1 MDKTNG
7 CVQVLNSRVFFSPNC
22 SCTVEY
28 PPPIQDERGGKP
40 NPFLPSHQPN
50 KCCNYFELDT
60 TKYASPRWWTLAFGW
75 ISFFPLMPSFC
86 GPIFEKLF
94 MPRNHHHVFNEELGE
109 YFMPLSLSNKWLQ
122 VDRDL
127 SDAVYLIRH
136 QYLLPFV
143 YPINT
148 SGFGYSKSHKRSG
161 ALHMALRRGRDW
173 FVVWMALLSYTI
185 AGAENIHSSAKD
197 SVTLAKPSWYDIL
210 LEHFDAWWLEAL
222 HASTVCLFS
231 HTPRAGVFLKLEV
244 FDSNQPLPKFFCR
257 FHVPVWYPWSSEGTT
272 FLTKSP
278 HPSTSTL
285 MPSTSTPM
293 PSTSTPM
300 PSTSTP
306 MPSLPPFA
314 GSSTQPKQHI
324 TWAEF
329 ILQCKKHYEE
339 RVRKETPQEQQVRL
353 ARLRNPPKI
362 SAKVFEW
369 LVDDNGD
376 LYRQAIPKK
385 MRKDILD
392 SYLARQIYYDPIENE
407 YDCCEEYDSGAP
419 GGPLDDSDSDD
430 VSWDGDDVG
439 MNQAGEDRIPPARVP
454 SPDIEINDSWNLQS
468 VEAPNPSSPDNFIAE
483 VHRIL
488 FMHFGYTPVIPAPT
502 FHDPVLKTEKDRLRG
517 SISADEWDLSREN
530 RQSIFFSTHLKA
542 IRCVDQGLFMFD
554 FKDRST
560 VTWKLTVKT
569 AAHAL
574 LVCRLDSH
582 LNESD
587 LAYYLLQNGIPFH
600 TLQLSTTLGRS
611 PISRHPPLV
620 IPFRPANYEFT
631 WRDYEAFRQ
640 QCHVIFKQPRGRA
653 ALLRGYYPWRLAI
666 NDISLSSVISGPS
679 GWSTD
684 PNEMLVVKL
693 PETGEEFIDDKLT
706 DTELKLLSGTY
717 DASTSQHASLSWY
730 PSIIKFE
737 NSGRNAGRWTE
748 VEEREFSV
756 RHSRHTGAGI
766 Q

>member
-1 MDKTNG
+1 
-7 CVQVLNSRVFFSPNC
+7 
-22 SCTVEY
+22 
-28 PPPIQDERGGKP
+28 
-40 NPFLPSHQPN
+40 
-50 KCCNYFELDT
+50 
-60 TKYASPRWWTLAFGW
+60 
-75 ISFFPLMPSFC
+75 
-86 GPIFEKLF
+86 
-94 MPRNHHHVFNEELGE
+94 
-109 YFMPLSLSNKWLQ
+109 
-122 VDRDL
+122 
-127 SDAVYLIRH
+127 
-136 QYLLPFV
+136 
-143 YPINT
+143 
-148 SGFGYSKSHKRSG
+148 
-161 ALHMALRRGRDW
+161 MALRRGRDW

-197 SVTLAKPSWYDIL
+197 SVTLAKPSWYNIL

-222 HASTVCLFS
+222 HASTVCSFS
-231 HTPRAGVFLKLEV
+231 PHTPRAGVFLELEV
-244 FDSNQPLPKFFCR
+244 FDSNQPLPEFFCR
-257 FHVPVWYPWSSEGTT
+257 FHVPVWYPWSSDVARRYEHLAPLPHQLQEGTA

-278 HPSTSTL
+278 RPSTSTL
-285 MPSTSTPM
+285 M

-329 ILQCKKHYEE
+329 ILQRKQCYEE
-339 RVRKETPQEQQVRL
+339 QVRKETPQEQQ
-353 ARLRNPPKI
+353 
-362 SAKVFEW
+362 VFEW

-376 LYRQAIPKK
+376 LYRQAVPKK
-385 MRKDILD
+385 MREDILN
-392 SYLARQIYYDPIENE
+392 SYLARQIYYDPIENK

-454 SPDIEINDSWNLQS
+454 SPDVEINDSWNLQS

-502 FHDPVLKTEKDRLRG
+502 FHDPVLKTEKNRLRFMRFLGIGWRDILIPAFETAQISAAATFVHRLHTRG

-554 FKDRST
+554 FKDHST

-574 LVCRLDSH
+574 L
-582 LNESD
+582 
-587 LAYYLLQNGIPFH
+587 NGIPFH

-611 PISRHPPLV
+611 PISRHPP
-620 IPFRPANYEFT
+620 P
-631 WRDYEAFRQ
+631 
-640 QCHVIFKQPRGRA
+640 
-653 ALLRGYYPWRLAI
+653 
-666 NDISLSSVISGPS
+666 
-679 GWSTD
+679 
-684 PNEMLVVKL
+684 
-693 PETGEEFIDDKLT
+693 
-706 DTELKLLSGTY
+706 
-717 DASTSQHASLSWY
+717 
-730 PSIIKFE
+730 
-737 NSGRNAGRWTE
+737 
-748 VEEREFSV
+748 
-756 RHSRHTGAGI
+756 RHTLLPC
-766 Q
+766 QL